1 MPRGRGL
8 PIEKQSSNELRFMIV
23 YLPMFPLTALVSS
36 FFFTPR
42 RPNPDW
48 LVWNGRFLMLGGRRG
63 ARVLLQPAPLAR
75 IAEAPARALR
85 PVR

>member
-8 PIEKQSSNELRFMIV
+8 PIDKQSSNELLFVIV

-42 RPNPDW
+42 HPNPDW
-48 LVWNGRFLMLGGRRG
+48 LVWIGRFLMLGIAVAIGYFFSRPRWRELRKRRRG
-63 ARVLLQPAPLAR
+63 
-75 IAEAPARALR
+75 
-85 PVR
+85 